1 VQQMEKTFTIN
12 TKNKQEVID
21 ITSQIKE
28 IIKQSNVNSGICV
41 VYVAHATASIII
53 NENDDP
59 EINNDFLEALS
70 KLIPQGKWRHD
81 RLDGNADAHIK
92 AAITGSSRTL
102 IIKDNKPILGTWQNI
117 MLADF
122 DGLKQRTITVK
133 IIKG

>member
-1 VQQMEKTFTIN
+1 MEKTFTIN